1 MPLSTDMS
9 LMTISPTSTFAYKE
23 EQQPPFLPLP
33 LLVQYPELRE
43 CRVLGVWVLA
53 RRKENGVVGSSAKNG
68 KKECEVRQVLLIK
81 ASQKLR
87 RKMDGATGVLASA
100 IDFLK
105 KLR

>member
-1 MPLSTDMS
+1 LP
-9 LMTISPTSTFAYKE
+9 IKPETSTFAYKE